1 MSHVFMRKCT
11 LSPGSS
17 SQSVYYIKWKSR
29 RSDGKGNVNSR
40 TCLWSLFGSRFP
52 SPNRSSC
59 ATMVRHY
66 KPKTEGP
73 SYSQEELDQAVEKI
87 KCEKWSYRRAS
98 SHFNVPLGTLSSH
111 VRANP
116 YKNAGHPPALS
127 MSEEQYLVKLITTLQ
142 EWGQLSS
149 CADVLRYADEYVTLL
164 NLECR
169 FTEKGPTK
177 DWYYGFIK
185 RWNNDLKLMKSTSL
199 ESSRATGVS
208 HDIVNGWFSKLHD
221 VLKKLDLLDKPQN
234 IFNTDESGFC
244 EEAGSRVVL
253 VKRDSKYA
261 HQ

>member
-1 MSHVFMRKCT
+1 
-11 LSPGSS
+11 
-17 SQSVYYIKWKSR
+17 
-29 RSDGKGNVNSR
+29 VNSR
-40 TCLWSLFGSRFP
+40 NPLWSSVVEPFFFFNQSVPVR
-52 SPNRSSC
+52 
-59 ATMVRHY
+59 MVRHY
-66 KPKTEGP
+66 KRRTEGP
-73 SYSQEELDQAVEKI
+73 AYSKEELGQAIEKI

-98 SHFNVPLGTLSSH
+98 AHFKIPLGTLSSH
-111 VRANP
+111 VLSNP
-116 YKNAGHPPALS
+116 DGKAGHPPSLT
-127 MSEEQYLVKLITTLQ
+127 MSEEQYLVTLIVTLQ

-149 CADVLRYADEYVTLL
+149 CSDVLRYADEYVTLL
-164 NLECR
+164 NLRSR

-185 RWNNDLKLMKSTSL
+185 RWSHELKLMKSTSL
-199 ESSRATGVS
+199 ENSRAIGVS
-208 HDIVNGWFSKLHD
+208 HEIVAGWFGKLYD